1 MITTKPAFNK
11 DTMNNDIVILK
22 LAKSLTFNKNVQ
34 PACLPDA
41 SFSPDTSKK
50 PAVVSGWGTTKEG
63 ILSYHYFVKFMN

>member
-1 MITTKPAFNK
+1 M
-11 DTMNNDIVILK
+11 DSDIVILK

-63 ILSYHYFVKFMN
+63 TLSYCYRNSQKNESTLLHTYVLN